1 MKTLTLTAAV
11 LLMNTG
17 YAFAGAGA
25 RFPRKRRVVRLL
37 ADRVQCWTR
46 AMRSGLVKGGWEQ

>member
-11 LLMNTG
+11 LLLNTPLLER
-17 YAFAGAGA
+17 AP

>member
-1 MKTLTLTAAV
+1 MKTLTLTAAGIPDTP
-11 LLMNTG
+11 LLER
-17 YAFAGAGA
+17 AP